1 MLNGPK
7 QEEVML
13 LVSNSAD
20 KAFQAPETLA
30 KVTEVKVRW
39 KSHLH
44 AIHQLLVLVSTSGK

>member
-30 KVTEVKVRW
+30 KVTEVKVSW
-39 KSHLH
+39 ESHLH
-44 AIHQLLVLVSTSGK
+44 SIHQLLVLVSTSGK